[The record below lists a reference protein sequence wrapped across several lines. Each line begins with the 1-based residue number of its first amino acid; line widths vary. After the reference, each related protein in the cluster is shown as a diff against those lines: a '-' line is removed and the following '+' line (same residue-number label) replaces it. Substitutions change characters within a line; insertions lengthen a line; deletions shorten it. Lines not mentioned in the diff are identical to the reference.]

1 MARLTFLYGILIVVA
16 TCSAN
21 HWQLAC
27 FRVANYE
34 SSLRV
39 ITTRSSMPPAVTI
52 HDHEIIDLISKYP
65 DGIRLSQLMDA
76 VAERYGKLIS
86 FHTSS
91 ALGMDLDG
99 VLRLLEARDKLRI
112 VRGVVYPGASPASV
126 A

>member
-16 TCSAN
+16 TCPDN
-21 HWQLAC
+21 HRQPAC
-27 FRVANYE
+27 FRVPNFE
-34 SSLRV
+34 FSLRV

-76 VAERYGKLIS
+76 VADRYGKLIS

-91 ALGMDLDG
+91 TLGMDLDG
-99 VLRLLEARDKLRI
+99 VIRLLEARDKVRI
-112 VRGVVYPGASPASV
+112 VRGVVYPVASPASV
-126 A
+126 P